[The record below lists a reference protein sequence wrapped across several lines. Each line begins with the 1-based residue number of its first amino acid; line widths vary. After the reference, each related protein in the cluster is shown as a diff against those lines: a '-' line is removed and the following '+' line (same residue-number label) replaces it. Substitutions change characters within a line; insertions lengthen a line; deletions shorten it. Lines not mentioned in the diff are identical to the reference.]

1 MKKKRL
7 SLNEY
12 PLSVRVT
19 QPIGK
24 ALMTQIETWMVE
36 NVGVEEYDW
45 RWHMSMIAMD
55 NVEDML
61 AFKLKFGL

>member
-1 MKKKRL
+1 MKKRL

-12 PLSVRVT
+12 SLTVKAT
-19 QPIGK
+19 QPMSK
-24 ALMTQIETWMVE
+24 PLMRDIENWLKE

-45 RWHMSMIAMD
+45 RWFGSIIAMD
-55 NVEDML
+55 DPADML